1 MGTAISADFGSLL
14 KDWRNHRRVSQLR
27 LSTESGISQRHI
39 SFLETGRSN
48 PSRAMILALA
58 DSLDIPLRERN
69 TLLQTAGYSAI
80 YSEESLTDASNRVFR
95 EALQATLDHQEPFPA
110 MVLDGRWNLVMANQG
125 AMRFF
130 GLFIDVADAL
140 GRLGADD
147 FQMIRL
153 CLADHALRPY
163 IRNWQELVYAFLQ
176 RTRRALLVNPRDT
189 RLPLLIEEIV
199 KIYPEPNLKDLL
211 VGKDSVLSKKILNVA
226 GVPLSLDDIQ
236 FTILKQNYDND
247 PLVIYGLYQGI
258 IGGPNIRKS
267 AYTGK
272 YVYADLIDNTM
283 EFINSNR
290 GTYSKNSR
298 TFRVSSLYERNAA
311 FFPDFDTDLTGHLLT
326 YLEGDEHA
334 ELQAATKIKTD
345 INDWTVTDLYGSSR
359 DPGASLANNGAA
371 LDGAVSGSNSS
382 RLTTKSVVATRYNPA
397 VLQHLNELKA
407 KKEAERTG
415 TVTIEEMGEATAES
429 SATDQNDQEG
439 D

>member
-1 MGTAISADFGSLL
+1 MKKHIYILALLVCGFFSIGALASTTASSVPEPFRGHDENSKLTIDYRDLDSLL
-14 KDWRNHRRVSQLR
+14 DTVVLY
-27 LSTESGISQRHI
+27 
-39 SFLETGRSN
+39 TGRSDRKKASTTRSTTGTRMKVSVNRATINEGNRFYFEVFANN
-48 PSRAMILALA
+48 PQNQQTINKIQNRLENIPAAVALEKFSRDEQLAYW
-58 DSLDIPLRERN
+58 I
-69 TLLQTAGYSAI
+69 
-80 YSEESLTDASNRVFR
+80 
-95 EALQATLDHQEPFPA
+95 
-110 MVLDGRWNLVMANQG
+110 NLYN
-125 AMRFF
+125 
-130 GLFIDVADAL
+130 I
-140 GRLGADD
+140 
-147 FQMIRL
+147 
-153 CLADHALRPY
+153 
-163 IRNWQELVYAFLQ
+163 
-176 RTRRALLVNPRDT
+176 T
-189 RLPLLIEEIV
+189 LIEEIV
-199 KIYPEPNLKDLL
+199 KIYPEPKLKDLL
-211 VGKDSVLSKKILNVA
+211 VGKDAVLSKKILNVA

>member
-1 MGTAISADFGSLL
+1 MKKHKYILALLVCGFFSIGALASTTATSVPEPFRGHDENSKLTIDYRDLDSLL
-14 KDWRNHRRVSQLR
+14 DTVVLY
-27 LSTESGISQRHI
+27 
-39 SFLETGRSN
+39 TGRSDRKKASTTRSTTGTRMKVSVNRATINEGNRFYFEVFANN
-48 PSRAMILALA
+48 PQNQQTINKIQNRLENIPAAVALEKFSRDEQLAYW
-58 DSLDIPLRERN
+58 I
-69 TLLQTAGYSAI
+69 
-80 YSEESLTDASNRVFR
+80 
-95 EALQATLDHQEPFPA
+95 
-110 MVLDGRWNLVMANQG
+110 NLYN
-125 AMRFF
+125 
-130 GLFIDVADAL
+130 I
-140 GRLGADD
+140 
-147 FQMIRL
+147 
-153 CLADHALRPY
+153 
-163 IRNWQELVYAFLQ
+163 
-176 RTRRALLVNPRDT
+176 T
-189 RLPLLIEEIV
+189 LIEEIV